1 MVAPKPLFDMT
12 KAKPVAQA
20 APKFDMTKATP
31 IQQTPP
37 QTQQNDAQ
45 SAEPDE
51 ESWLS
56 RGLNGVAQSLKAN
69 FVEPVKAIS
78 APPQDHKEA
87 LAMLAGGVPGLEA
100 YRASK
105 AVVENTEQMIKS
117 PSKNFHQAVSDFAK
131 GVDDF
136 GKRDYRNFAS
146 DMGSTAADTMALTTG
161 NPVAPRL
168 RELSEGARPHG
179 DLATPVGRDLT
190 DAATLYLGEK
200 APTAT
205 EYSPREVN
213 YKGDIEG
220 ALRPANAAQGAIN
233 KSVSAAQRDVRFGD
247 PAQAII
253 DENILTPSTIGRQQ
267 AAAQKIAELKPQ
279 LDAKLAAAP
288 KIDIAQFGPTFNNFI
303 NKLADAALT
312 PAEVNE
318 ALDEASIA
326 LDRLQKYAD
335 HNGTISAQDLNEAK
349 QALGD
354 RVGDWESRATAKTRP
369 DVVRNLYHQL
379 YGQLRDAVNDAAGTE
394 TLNKRLSNLIALKN
408 SLAERALSVKRGSL
422 GTGSMAQNGILQ
434 RAEAAA
440 GHVAPAAIK
449 TAQTGAAPLPTATK
463 LAVAAGDQSQP
474 QEDQQ

>member
-1 MVAPKPLFDMT
+1 M
-12 KAKPVAQA
+12 
-20 APKFDMTKATP
+20 
-31 IQQTPP
+31 
-37 QTQQNDAQ
+37 
-45 SAEPDE
+45 
-51 ESWLS
+51 
-56 RGLNGVAQSLKAN
+56 
-69 FVEPVKAIS
+69 
-78 APPQDHKEA
+78 
-87 LAMLAGGVPGLEA
+87 
-100 YRASK
+100 YRAAK
-105 AVVENTEQMIKS
+105 GLVDNAENLTKGT
-117 PSKNFHQAVSDFAK
+117 KVNFNQAVSDFQK
-131 GVDDF
+131 GVNDF
-136 GKRDYRNFAS
+136 GKKDYRNFAS
-146 DMGSTAADTMALTTG
+146 DMASTSADMMSATTA
-161 NPVAPRL
+161 NPIAPRL
-168 RELSEGARPHG
+168 RELSEGARPQG

-220 ALRPANAAQGAIN
+220 ALRPANSAQGAIN

-318 ALDEASIA
+318 ALDEASTA

-335 HNGTISAQDLNEAK
+335 HNGMISAQDLNEAK

-379 YGQLRDAVNDAAGTE
+379 YGQLRDAVNGAAGTAE
-394 TLNKRLSNLIALKN
+394 LNSRLSNLIALKN

-422 GTGSMAQNGILQ
+422 GTGSLAQNGILQ
-434 RAEAAA
+434 RLEAAA
-440 GHVAPAAIK
+440 GHIAPGAIK
-449 TAQTGAAPLPTATK
+449 AAQTGAAPLPTATK
-463 LAVAAGDQSQP
+463 LAVAAGNQSQP
-474 QEDQQ
+474 QEDDQQ